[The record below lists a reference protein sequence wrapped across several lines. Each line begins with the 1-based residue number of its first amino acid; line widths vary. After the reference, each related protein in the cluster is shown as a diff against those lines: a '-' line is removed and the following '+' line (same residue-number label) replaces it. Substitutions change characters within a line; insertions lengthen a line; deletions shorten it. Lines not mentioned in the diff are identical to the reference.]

1 MNDSASTTGVAP
13 LTHRQVLVVFGGIS
27 LGMLLAALDITIVA
41 TALPT
46 IAGEFGGLDHLSWVV
61 TAYLLTSTAST
72 PIYGKLSD
80 LYGRKVMFQAAIV
93 IFLAGSLAS
102 GLSQNMAELIGSRA
116 IQGLG
121 AGGLMAMAM
130 AIIGDIVS
138 PRERGRYQGYTGAIF
153 AFASVAGP
161 LVGGFFV
168 DNLSWRW
175 VFLINLP
182 IGAAAL
188 ILTTVVLRV
197 PFTRREHS
205 TDYLGSTLLVAA
217 VSCLLLVT
225 VWGGNEYDWWS
236 PPIVGLTLASLA
248 MLVAFAWQEGRAKEP
263 VLPLRLFRN
272 QVFSV
277 STAGSFIV
285 GFGMYGAIIYIPLY
299 LEIVNDATPTQA
311 GLQLIPLML
320 GLVAGSVG
328 SGRIITRTGHYKVF
342 PVTGMALMATGMFLL
357 SLLDAD
363 STRATQAAFM
373 VVTGLG
379 VGLVMQVLVLA
390 TQNAVE
396 QRDLGTATSA
406 TSFFRSMGGAFGV
419 AAFGSVFN
427 GRLETYLADSLPA
440 GMDLDPASI
449 QAGPAALHRLAPEIL
464 AVVIDAFSKALHV
477 MFLVGVPVAVA
488 GFVLMLFLPERPLR
502 ESAHVGLEAVEEDLG
517 VAFESSIDPGSA
529 PELLR
534 PTQPPTATSE

>member
-1 MNDSASTTGVAP
+1 MAQYGGQVKQIEYKWVVAVTFVLGLFMEIMDTTIVNVAIPTLRRDFDASTAGIEWIVLGYLLALAIFIPASGWIGDRIGTKKTFLFALFTFTTASALCGLANGLGELIAFRILQGV
-13 LTHRQVLVVFGGIS
+13 GG
-27 LGMLLAALDITIVA
+27 GMLTPVG
-41 TALPT
+41 TAMLYRAFPPEER
-46 IAGEFGGLDHLSWVV
+46 AR
-61 TAYLLTSTAST
+61 AST
-72 PIYGKLSD
+72 IL
-80 LYGRKVMFQAAIV
+80 IV
-93 IFLAGSLAS
+93 PTVLAPALGPV
-102 GLSQNMAELIGSRA
+102 IG
-116 IQGLG
+116 G
-121 AGGLMAMAM
+121 
-130 AIIGDIVS
+130 V
-138 PRERGRYQGYTGAIF
+138 
-153 AFASVAGP
+153 
-161 LVGGFFV
+161 V

-175 VFLINLP
+175 VFLINVP

-188 ILTTVVLRV
+188 ILTTVVPWV
-197 PFTRREHS
+197 PFTRREHKI
-205 TDYLGSTLLVAA
+205 DYLGSALLVAA

-236 PPIVGLTLASLA
+236 PPVVGLTLAGLA
-248 MLVAFAWQEGRAKEP
+248 LLVAFAWEEGRAKEP

-311 GLQLIPLML
+311 GLQLTPLML

-406 TSFFRSMGGAFGV
+406 TSFGTIRSTV
-419 AAFGSVFN
+419 
-427 GRLETYLADSLPA
+427 
-440 GMDLDPASI
+440 
-449 QAGPAALHRLAPEIL
+449 
-464 AVVIDAFSKALHV
+464 
-477 MFLVGVPVAVA
+477 
-488 GFVLMLFLPERPLR
+488 
-502 ESAHVGLEAVEEDLG
+502 
-517 VAFESSIDPGSA
+517 
-529 PELLR
+529 
-534 PTQPPTATSE
+534 

>member
-1 MNDSASTTGVAP
+1 MAGTASTTGGVQ
-13 LTHRQVLVVFGGIS
+13 LTHREVLVVFGGIS
-27 LGMLLAALDITIVA
+27 LGMLLAALDISVVA

-61 TAYLLTSTAST
+61 TGYLLTSTAST

-80 LYGRKVMFQAAIV
+80 LYGRKLLFQVAIV
-93 IFLAGSLAS
+93 IFLVGSVAS
-102 GLSQNMAELIGSRA
+102 GLAQNMSELIGARA

-121 AGGLMAMAM
+121 AGGLMAM

-153 AFASVAGP
+153 ALASVAGP

-175 VFLINLP
+175 VFLINVP

-188 ILTTVVLRV
+188 ILTTVVPWV
-197 PFTRREHS
+197 PFTRREHKI
-205 TDYLGSTLLVAA
+205 DYLGSALLVAA

-236 PPIVGLTLASLA
+236 PPVVGLTLAGLA
-248 MLVAFAWQEGRAKEP
+248 LLVAFAWEEGRAKEP

-311 GLQLIPLML
+311 GLQLTPLML

-396 QRDLGTATSA
+396 QRDLGALR
-406 TSFFRSMGGAFGV
+406 RSG
-419 AAFGSVFN
+419 
-427 GRLETYLADSLPA
+427 
-440 GMDLDPASI
+440 
-449 QAGPAALHRLAPEIL
+449 
-464 AVVIDAFSKALHV
+464 
-477 MFLVGVPVAVA
+477 
-488 GFVLMLFLPERPLR
+488 
-502 ESAHVGLEAVEEDLG
+502 
-517 VAFESSIDPGSA
+517 
-529 PELLR
+529 
-534 PTQPPTATSE
+534 

>member
-1 MNDSASTTGVAP
+1 
-13 LTHRQVLVVFGGIS
+13 
-27 LGMLLAALDITIVA
+27 
-41 TALPT
+41 
-46 IAGEFGGLDHLSWVV
+46 
-61 TAYLLTSTAST
+61 
-72 PIYGKLSD
+72 
-80 LYGRKVMFQAAIV
+80 
-93 IFLAGSLAS
+93 
-102 GLSQNMAELIGSRA
+102 
-116 IQGLG
+116 
-121 AGGLMAMAM
+121 
-130 AIIGDIVS
+130 
-138 PRERGRYQGYTGAIF
+138 
-153 AFASVAGP
+153 
-161 LVGGFFV
+161 
-168 DNLSWRW
+168 
-175 VFLINLP
+175 
-182 IGAAAL
+182 
-188 ILTTVVLRV
+188 VVLLV

-205 TDYLGSTLLVAA
+205 IDYLGSALLVAA
-217 VSCLLLVT
+217 VCCLLLVT
-225 VWGGNEYDWWS
+225 VWGGSEYEWWS
-236 PPIVGLTLASLA
+236 APIIGLTLSGLA
-248 MLVAFAWQEGRAKEP
+248 LLVAFVWQEGRAKEP

-272 QVFSV
+272 QVFTV

-328 SGRIITRTGHYKVF
+328 SGRIITRTGHYKPF
-342 PVTGMALMATGMFLL
+342 PIIGMALMATGMFLL

-363 STRATQAAFM
+363 STRATQAVFM

-427 GRLETYLADSLPA
+427 GRLEAYLADSLPA
-440 GMDLDPASI
+440 GMTVDRASI
-449 QAGPAALHRLAPEIL
+449 QAGPAALHRLAPETL
-464 AVVIDAFSKALHV
+464 AVVIDAFARALHV

-488 GFVLMLFLPERPLR
+488 GFIVMLFLPERPLR

-517 VAFESSIDPGSA
+517 VAFESGIDPGSA

-534 PTQPPTATSE
+534 PAQPPAGSTE